1 MQAIA
6 DPEAVPTP
14 TEPPQSWLRLT
25 RRAVP
30 PAVAAATV
38 GIMTGAPPSDT
49 PRTLVLAD
57 DHPVV
62 RAGLRTLLQADPSLH
77 VVAEFA
83 DLPSTMRGVP
93 SLRPDVLVLDLAM
106 AGSSSLSAI
115 PQLLASSRGLR
126 LIVLTMHDEPG
137 FAREALRLGA
147 QGYVLK
153 EAAADEL
160 LLAVRSVLRG
170 TTYLQPS
177 LGARMARQDQPAGN
191 LTDREVDV
199 LRLLAAGHTNAEIA
213 RQLFLSL
220 RTVETHRGQ
229 LRAKLNL
236 ESRAELNAYA
246 HEHGLD
252 R

>member
-1 MQAIA
+1 M
-6 DPEAVPTP
+6 
-14 TEPPQSWLRLT
+14 
-25 RRAVP
+25 
-30 PAVAAATV
+30 
-38 GIMTGAPPSDT
+38 
-49 PRTLVLAD
+49 LAD

-62 RAGLRTLLQADPSLH
+62 RAGLRTLLQAEPSLK

-83 DLPSTMRGVP
+83 DLPSTVRGVP
-93 SLRPDVLVLDLAM
+93 PLRADVLVLDLAM
-106 AGSSSLSAI
+106 AGSSSLTAI
-115 PQLLASSRGLR
+115 PGLLASSPGLR

-147 QGYVLK
+147 HGYVLK

-177 LGARMARQDQPAGN
+177 LGARLAKQDQPAGN
-191 LTDREVDV
+191 LTDRERDV
-199 LRLLAAGHTNAEIA
+199 LRLLATGHTNAEIA

-220 RTVETHRGQ
+220 RTVESHRGQ
-229 LRAKLNL
+229 IRAKLDL
-236 ESRAELNAYA
+236 ETRAQINAYA

>member
-1 MQAIA
+1 
-6 DPEAVPTP
+6 
-14 TEPPQSWLRLT
+14 
-25 RRAVP
+25 
-30 PAVAAATV
+30 
-38 GIMTGAPPSDT
+38 MTGPGPPET
-49 PRTLVLAD
+49 ARTARTVVLAD

-62 RAGLRTLLQADPSLH
+62 RAGLRALLEGEPSLQ

-83 DLPSTMRGVP
+83 DLPSTVRGVP
-93 SLRPDVLVLDLAM
+93 SLRPDILVLDLAM

-115 PQLLASSRGLR
+115 PGLLASCPGLR

-177 LGARMARQDQPAGN
+177 LGARLVRQDEPRDN
-191 LTDREVDV
+191 LTEREREV
-199 LRLLAAGHTNAEIA
+199 LRLLATGHTNAEIA
-213 RQLFLSL
+213 AQMFLSL
-220 RTVETHRGQ
+220 RTVENHRGQ
-229 LRAKLNL
+229 IRAKLNL
-236 ESRAELNAYA
+236 ETRAQINAYVHA
-246 HEHGLD
+246 HGLD
-252 R
+252 RGLNH